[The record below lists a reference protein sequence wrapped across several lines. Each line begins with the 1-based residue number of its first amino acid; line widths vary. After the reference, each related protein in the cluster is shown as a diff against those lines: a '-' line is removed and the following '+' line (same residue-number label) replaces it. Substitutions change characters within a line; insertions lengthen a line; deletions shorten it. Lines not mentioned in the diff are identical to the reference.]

1 MSEPTL
7 FVGIDV
13 SKASLD
19 VAVHPTKEDW
29 TVSND
34 PAGLQE
40 LLPRLQALQPQII
53 VLEATGGYETLL
65 VAALLAGGLPVAVV
79 NPRQVRDFAKSIG
92 RLAKTDRIDA
102 HVLARFATAVELK
115 VRPLPDAQLQELSD
129 LLARRRQ
136 VVEMLTAEKNRF
148 KMARG
153 PVQADIREHIAWLE
167 RKLDQL
173 DDELRQRLRSSP
185 VWRGKEDLLRSVPG
199 VGPVLSVTLL
209 AELPELG
216 QLDRK
221 QIAALVG
228 VAPLNRDSGQ
238 HQGKRMVWGGRAAV
252 RSALYMGTLVA
263 TRHNPVIKRFYERL
277 LAAGKA
283 RKVALVACMHK
294 LLIILNAMIKHRTPW
309 RCPSAT

>member
-185 VWRGKEDLLRSVPG
+185 VWREKEDLLRSVPG

>member
-102 HVLARFATAVELK
+102 HVWPVSPQQSKQGAPVAR
-115 VRPLPDAQLQELSD
+115 RPTQELS
-129 LLARRRQ
+129 
-136 VVEMLTAEKNRF
+136 TC
-148 KMARG
+148 
-153 PVQADIREHIAWLE
+153 
-167 RKLDQL
+167 
-173 DDELRQRLRSSP
+173 SP
-185 VWRGKEDLLRSVPG
+185 V
-199 VGPVLSVTLL
+199 
-209 AELPELG
+209 
-216 QLDRK
+216 
-221 QIAALVG
+221 
-228 VAPLNRDSGQ
+228 
-238 HQGKRMVWGGRAAV
+238 GGR
-252 RSALYMGTLVA
+252 S
-263 TRHNPVIKRFYERL
+263 
-277 LAAGKA
+277 
-283 RKVALVACMHK
+283 
-294 LLIILNAMIKHRTPW
+294 W
-309 RCPSAT
+309 RC

>member
-7 FVGIDV
+7 FIGIDV

-185 VWRGKEDLLRSVPG
+185 VWREKEDLLRSVPG

>member
-53 VLEATGGYETLL
+53 VLEATGRYETLL

-185 VWRGKEDLLRSVPG
+185 VWREKEDLLRSVPG

-294 LLIILNAMIKHRTPW
+294 LLIILNAMIKHRTTW

>member
-79 NPRQVRDFAKSIG
+79 NPRQVRDFAKSIR

-173 DDELRQRLRSSP
+173 IDTGGADGVAAGFQSPHCCYRNPAVYGYFTFVGKFWSLTGSTKSRCFQRQRCH
-185 VWRGKEDLLRSVPG
+185 D
-199 VGPVLSVTLL
+199 
-209 AELPELG
+209 
-216 QLDRK
+216 
-221 QIAALVG
+221 
-228 VAPLNRDSGQ
+228 
-238 HQGKRMVWGGRAAV
+238 
-252 RSALYMGTLVA
+252 
-263 TRHNPVIKRFYERL
+263 
-277 LAAGKA
+277 
-283 RKVALVACMHK
+283 
-294 LLIILNAMIKHRTPW
+294 
-309 RCPSAT
+309 